1 MIPKPKAIII
11 KSTNKIATP
20 MGIPRDLRVVTR
32 GLLITAIKI
41 ASKKGIKISS
51 AARIP
56 AITTIKAAEAYRICW
71 DCLEFLLIDF
81 STRHIL

>member
-1 MIPKPKAIII
+1 IPI
-11 KSTNKIATP
+11 
-20 MGIPRDLRVVTR
+20 GIPRALKVATR

-56 AITTIKAAEAYRICW
+56 AITIIKAAQAYRICW
-71 DCLEFLLIDF
+71 DWLEFLLIDL
-81 STRHIL
+81 STHHIL